1 MKLKRK
7 IFIGCI
13 MLLVGLNTTSVNA
26 DVREHRIT
34 WDCIWFGTYP
44 QTQVKNTSNYINKK
58 YENNGWLNIYS
69 AKNKGGE
76 QVKIGRTMYTHEKYI
91 LNGKSNLDSMEF
103 KFEPIKWRILKK
115 EGNKVLLLSDK
126 IIDQYFMFQPTFSDA
141 LVLYIGPHIDF
152 IWRNSTLRTYMN
164 KELYDMAFTEEEK
177 EGILE
182 SKVTSKFAYK
192 EGEDVTDDR
201 LFILSDA
208 DLTNQYGFL
217 TPESLLCEM
226 SDFSRASGTEK
237 YEDYGKYGT
246 YYTLSDGYKSTHMQW
261 KDSNEA
267 RCSAY
272 TNVIDGVGALKRENA
287 LKFNGV
293 RAAMWVDLAQCKY
306 QKAGTVSSDGKVNEI
321 KFKYPVRLT
330 KIQLKSAKNNKKRT
344 ISVKWKKIKDA
355 RKYKIQFATNK
366 KFKNAKVRICKKTS
380 YQIKKLKKGKTYYAR
395 VRAVNGKEQGKWSK
409 AKKVKIKK

>member
-1 MKLKRK
+1 MKLKCK
-7 IFIGCI
+7 IIIGFI
-13 MLLVGLNTTSVNA
+13 MLFVGLNTVSVHA
-26 DVREHRIT
+26 DVREHRTT

-69 AKNKGGE
+69 AKTKDGE
-76 QVKIGRTMYTHEKYI
+76 QVKIGRTLYTHEKYI

-126 IIDQYFMFQPTFSDA
+126 IIDQYYMFQPTFSDA

-152 IWRNSTLRTYMN
+152 IWRNSKLRTYMN
-164 KELYDMAFTEEEK
+164 SAIYDMAFTEEEK

-182 SKVTSKFAYK
+182 SKVTSKFTYK

-267 RCSAY
+267 RCNAY
-272 TNVIDGVGALKRENA
+272 TNVIDGAGVLKKGDALA
-287 LKFNGV
+287 YNGV
-293 RAAMWVDLAQCKY
+293 RAAMWVDLTQCKY
-306 QKAGTVSSDGKVNEI
+306 QKAGTVSSDGEVNEI

-330 KIQLKSAKNNKKRT
+330 KIQLKSVKNNRKRT
-344 ISVKWKKIKDA
+344 ISVKWKKIKEA
-355 RKYKIQFATNK
+355 KKYKIQFATNK
-366 KFKNAKVRICKKTS
+366 KFKKAKIKMCKKTI
-380 YQIKKLKKGKTYYAR
+380 YQIKKLKKGKTYYIR
-395 VRAVNGKEQGKWSK
+395 VRAVNGKKQGKWSK